1 MNHTAIPLEHDAH
14 PDPIADA
21 VNAPGAGSSD
31 VSNAAGGAAA
41 GAVAGTVVAGPV
53 GTVIGA
59 ALGAIAGGIAGGI
72 ASLSSAE
79 AIDPSQEEAYW
90 REHFVNRPY
99 AGNGSSFDD
108 YGPAFAY
115 GVNAYTQYAGR
126 SFDSIEADLSDG
138 WNTARGASKLNW
150 DRARGA
156 TRDAWDR
163 VSAADG
169 GAVAGAPD
177 RDNK

>member
-1 MNHTAIPLEHDAH
+1 MNHTATPLEHDAH

-21 VNAPGAGSSD
+21 VNAREVGSD

-41 GAVAGTVVAGPV
+41 GAVAGTLVAGPV

-59 ALGAIAGGIAGGI
+59 ALGAIAGGIAG
-72 ASLSSAE
+72 LSGAE
-79 AIDPSQEEAYW
+79 AIDPSREEAYW

-115 GVNAYTQYAGR
+115 GVKAYTQYAGR
-126 SFDSIEADLSDG
+126 SFDSIETDLSDG

-150 DRARGA
+150 DRARNA
-156 TRDAWDR
+156 THDAWDR

-169 GAVAGAPD
+169 GAVAG
-177 RDNK
+177 RT